1 MYIDVNNTRLY
12 YEIIGKGDPLILLHG
27 NGEDHHIFDSA
38 VTILKDYFTCYC
50 IDSRGHGQ
58 SMPIEKYDYQDMAN
72 DLIAFITQLNLH
84 KVTLYGFSDG
94 GIIGLLIA
102 SQTNLLSRLII
113 SGANCNR
120 HGVKI
125 TTYLEMKL
133 SYILKHDPKIELMLN
148 QPAITNEQLN
158 KITIPVLVLAGS
170 KDVIKKKHTLNLA
183 REIAN
188 SELKILTDETHGS
201 YIINSTKIAKIILE
215 YIK

>member
-113 SGANCNR
+113 SGANCNT
-120 HGVKI
+120 HGLKI
-125 TTYLEMKL
+125 KTYLEMKL

-188 SELKILTDETHGS
+188 SELKILTGETHGS

>member
-113 SGANCNR
+113 SGANCNP
-120 HGVKI
+120 HGLKI
-125 TTYLEMKL
+125 KIYLEMKL

-188 SELKILTDETHGS
+188 SELKILTGETHGS

>member
-113 SGANCNR
+113 SGANCNP
-120 HGVKI
+120 HGLKI
-125 TTYLEMKL
+125 KAYLEMKL

>member
-38 VTILKDYFTCYC
+38 VIILKDYFTCCC

-113 SGANCNR
+113 SGANCNP
-120 HGVKI
+120 HGLKI
-125 TTYLEMKL
+125 KTYLEMKL

-170 KDVIKKKHTLNLA
+170 KDVIKKKHTLNIA

>member
-1 MYIDVNNTRLY
+1 MYIDVNNTKLY

-27 NGEDHHIFDSA
+27 NGEDHHIFDSE

-113 SGANCNR
+113 SGANCNP
-120 HGVKI
+120 HG
-125 TTYLEMKL
+125 
-133 SYILKHDPKIELMLN
+133 
-148 QPAITNEQLN
+148 
-158 KITIPVLVLAGS
+158 
-170 KDVIKKKHTLNLA
+170 
-183 REIAN
+183 
-188 SELKILTDETHGS
+188 LKIKT
-201 YIINSTKIAKIILE
+201 
-215 YIK
+215 